1 MIIIRPNSIAEAM
14 LVSSDVPENDYSSW
28 SSTTAYVVGDK
39 VLYQHKNYECLVNN
53 TNYDPVTYSKTTVPK
68 WLDLGYCNRWRM
80 FDTVVG
86 TQTVQ
91 DESITV
97 TIAAGLIDSIAF
109 LDCEATSISITMTDP
124 IAGVVY
130 EELIDMVIGGGVIDG
145 YTYFFEPI
153 ITTDSAVLLGIPPYG
168 SANLEIVI
176 TNVGGE
182 AKIGTLAV
190 GTKKSLGLTLYDPTI
205 SITDYSKK
213 DVDAFGNYTIIE
225 RRFSKKF
232 NCDLL
237 LDSSAVDDL
246 QKTLA
251 MYRATPLIWVGS
263 DVSYSSMIIYGFYKS
278 FQIVVPNRNKSNCS
292 LEIEGLS

>member
-1 MIIIRPNSIAEAM
+1 MIIIRPNNISDAM
-14 LVSSDVPENDYSSW
+14 LTASDVPENDYAAW
-28 SSTTAYVVGDK
+28 SSTTAYVVGNR

-53 TNYDPVTYSKTTVPK
+53 TNNDPAVYSITTVPK

-80 FDTVVG
+80 FDSVVG

-91 DESITV
+91 ANSITV
-97 TIAAGLIDSIAF
+97 TITPGLIDSIAF
-109 LDCEATSISITMTDP
+109 LDCEATSIQITMTYP
-124 IAGVVY
+124 TEGIVY
-130 EELIDMVIGGGVIDG
+130 EELIDMVMGSGIVDG

-168 SANLEIVI
+168 GASLEVVI
-176 TNVGGE
+176 TNVGGD

-190 GTKKSLGLTLYDPTI
+190 GTKKELGLTLYEPTI

-232 NCDLL
+232 RCDLI
-237 LDSSAVDDL
+237 LDSSSVDDL

-251 MYRATPLIWVGS
+251 TYRATPLIWVGS
-263 DVSYSSMIIYGFYKS
+263 DVNFSSMIIYGFYKS
-278 FQIVVPNRNKSNCS
+278 FQIVVPNMVKSNCS